1 MRQLCLL
8 VSGGVV
14 AAHGWGSWWGFL
26 IAWGCLMA
34 MLVMRPQAPWW
45 ERGAYLLLALAAVL
59 SPPLTLSSSIL
70 SAALLAA
77 GHPWIASGILLAH
90 VPFLLTPWVAL
101 PHELLHPAAALVLY
115 GVGAVGGVWDKVPR
129 HGYLAAPLA
138 YAIALAAQL
147 AVSYEL
153 NPVPDPA
160 APAGYAI
167 GAGIE
172 QLTGRQ
178 FPATGTLDYEHHP
191 SDTTRAQHTLY
202 LDHGSTSP
210 YAGKEYIQPRPW
222 GAQIPLAA
230 EPLAMAI
237 KRDGVWICNIGI
249 SLHPRLVRF
258 LGGHMQGGRLIT
270 LLGCRGRQLI
280 SGDSDFAVDCLAPYQ
295 KHLIRHLTGTD
306 TPYRLL
312 TLLSAA
318 VLALCTLRALPP
330 APLLPALTALLI
342 GSLPENGDIRYIG
355 TRHAW
360 PHTDLGE
367 GLVRH
372 LRQHGRPAIFG
383 TRGARIL
390 VVGQGRK
397 ALWQGERVIILEPE
411 ARITLNGKNYS
422 AGAIPLGPQNGIA
435 DARSIPELPDAKG
448 RAQVDGIPI
457 IATGSPCLLTP
468 ELLWPPESSSPSSPS
483 SASSG
488 AASTPP
494 STKPTAPPQP
504 PSSSSA
510 ASAP

>member
-1 MRQLCLL
+1 
-8 VSGGVV
+8 
-14 AAHGWGSWWGFL
+14 
-26 IAWGCLMA
+26 
-34 MLVMRPQAPWW
+34 MLVMRPQASWW
-45 ERGAYLLLALAAVL
+45 GRITHLLLALAAVL
-59 SPPLTLSSSIL
+59 TPSLTLSSSIL
-70 SAALLAA
+70 SAAILAA
-77 GHPWIASGILLAH
+77 GQPWIASGILLAH
-90 VPFLLTPWVAL
+90 LPLLLTPWVPL
-101 PHELLHPAAALVLY
+101 PHELLHPAAALILY
-115 GVGAVGGVWDKVPR
+115 GVGALGGVWSKVPR

-138 YAIALAAQL
+138 YAAALAAHL

-153 NPVPDPA
+153 NPVPDPEV
-160 APAGYAI
+160 PAGYAI

-172 QLTGRQ
+172 QLTGKK

-210 YAGKEYIQPRPW
+210 YAGQQYIQPRPW
-222 GAQIPLAA
+222 GAQLPFAA

-237 KRDGVWICNIGI
+237 KRDGVWICNIGM
-249 SLHPRLVRF
+249 SLHPHRVRF
-258 LGGHMQGGRLIT
+258 LGGQMQRGQLTT
-270 LLGCRGRQLI
+270 LLGWRGRQLI

-312 TLLSAA
+312 SLLSAA
-318 VLALCTLRALPP
+318 ALALCTLRAIPP
-330 APLLPALTALLI
+330 APLLPALAALLI
-342 GSLPENGDIRYIG
+342 DSLPEDGDVRYIG
-355 TRHAW
+355 THHAW
-360 PHTDLGE
+360 PHTNLGE

-383 TRGARIL
+383 SRGARIL

-397 ALWQGERVIILEPE
+397 ALWQGERTIILEPE
-411 ARITLNGKNYS
+411 AQVTLNGKTYS

-435 DARSIPELPDAKG
+435 DARAIPELCDARG
-448 RAQVDGIPI
+448 RAEAGGIPI

-468 ELLWPPESSSPSSPS
+468 ELLWPEPSSPSSPS

-494 STKPTAPPQP
+494 STKPTATPQS